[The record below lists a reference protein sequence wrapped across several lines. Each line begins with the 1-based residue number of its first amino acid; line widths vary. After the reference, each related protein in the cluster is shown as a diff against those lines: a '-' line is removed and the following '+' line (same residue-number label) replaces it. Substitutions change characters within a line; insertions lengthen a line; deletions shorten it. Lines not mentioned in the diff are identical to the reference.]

1 MTDLTNTSPPL
12 PPIGAAT
19 PPPAPPKDEGG
30 TSLLEI
36 MAGIVLGIAAV
47 VAAFAAYQGA
57 LADGNSLEGYTSST
71 QHLSDANFFYNA
83 SAQQFARDQQLFLAY
98 AQALNTP
105 GQEGVAD
112 YIQSSLMDPNLAEA
126 VTWWNTTEEAL
137 TPFDDLEGNPY
148 TDEAAVQADIE
159 QELAGTTFAEGAQ
172 ANETGDR
179 FELAGVILAIALFLG
194 GIATLVSSTR
204 LGWTLMSVGALALV
218 GGAILVISA
227 LSAI

>member
-1 MTDLTNTSPPL
+1 MTDLTDTP
-12 PPIGAAT
+12 
-19 PPPAPPKDEGG
+19 PPPAPAGADEDR

-83 SAQQFARDQQLFLAY
+83 SAQQFSRDQQLFLAY

-105 GQEGVAD
+105 GQEDVAE
-112 YIQSSLMDPNLAEA
+112 YIQSSLMDPNLADA
-126 VTWWNTTEEAL
+126 VTWWNTTDEAL
-137 TPFDDLEGNPY
+137 TPFDDLAGNPY
-148 TDEAAVQADIE
+148 TDEAADQADIE
-159 QELAGTTFAEGAQ
+159 QELAETTFAEGAQ
-172 ANETGDR
+172 DNETGDR

-194 GIATLVSSTR
+194 GIATLVRSTR
-204 LGWTLMSVGALALV
+204 LSWTLMGVGTLALAV
-218 GGAILVISA
+218 GGILVVSA
-227 LSAI
+227 MTAT